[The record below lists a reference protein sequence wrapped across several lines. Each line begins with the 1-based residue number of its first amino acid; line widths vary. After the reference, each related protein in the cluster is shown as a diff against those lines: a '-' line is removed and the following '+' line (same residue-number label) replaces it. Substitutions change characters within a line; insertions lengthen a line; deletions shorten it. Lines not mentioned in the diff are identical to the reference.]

1 MSNPDVFR
9 TLVLSG
15 ESSEEP
21 QARLTAQAIEA
32 LGSGVKLTLLEW
44 LELAPDSRL
53 AFMRAHEAVSA
64 SERRLLA
71 HEIAMELARTV
82 LAATR

>member
-9 TLVLSG
+9 ALVLSG
-15 ESSEEP
+15 ESSEDP
-21 QARLTAQAIEA
+21 QSRLDSAAIEA
-32 LGSGVKLTLLEW
+32 VGSGIKPTLLEW
-44 LELAPDSRL
+44 LELTPESRL

>member
-9 TLVLSG
+9 ALVLSG
-15 ESSEEP
+15 ESSEDP
-21 QARLTAQAIEA
+21 QSRLDSAAIEA
-32 LGSGVKLTLLEW
+32 VGSGIKPTLLEW
-44 LELAPDSRL
+44 LELTPESRL

-71 HEIAMELARTV
+71 HEIATELAREV
-82 LAATR
+82 LLRTR